1 LKQTVTAK
9 EKEAVDLKE
18 KYEIYLEK
26 AKFIIKMLDP
36 NNNQLLN
43 AEISSLK
50 SQLNEKEKKIIEL
63 VVCALLI
70 DLEHT

>member
-1 LKQTVTAK
+1 MKQTVTAK